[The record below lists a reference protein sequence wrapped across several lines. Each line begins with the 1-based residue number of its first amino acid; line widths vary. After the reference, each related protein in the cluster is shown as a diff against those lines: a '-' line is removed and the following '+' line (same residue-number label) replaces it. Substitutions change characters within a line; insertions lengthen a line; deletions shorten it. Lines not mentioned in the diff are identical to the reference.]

1 MSEIKKKN
9 GKVILFKNNDV
20 ILDKKDILIE
30 NDTIIKIE
38 NKIDEKG
45 EYYVIDAKNRII
57 MPGLINTHAHI
68 PMSIFRETTE
78 GYKLYDW
85 LNKVIWPIED
95 KLTDEEV
102 YYASMLSFIE
112 MIATGTTCIN
122 DQYFFSKAI
131 RKAAEDTR
139 VRTVLTRTIQDIDGK
154 DKMNERIKDF
164 IELYETRNRNDS
176 LITYTVAPHA
186 LYTCSGECLSEVAKL
201 AEKYN
206 LPVHVHFLESID
218 EIEDIKQKH
227 GEEAIYVLKKYF
239 NNVHTILAHCVK
251 LDDKDIEILKGMDC
265 GIAHN
270 PVSNLR
276 LGCKIADI
284 TKYLDNGI
292 NVALGTDG
300 QGSGSNL
307 DMIETM
313 KIACLMQGGIH
324 ENEKRIT
331 AKDVIKMATINGAK
345 LLKLDNEIGSIE
357 IGKKADIIILDME
370 EKLDNITTLPNL
382 NEISNIVYNI
392 NGRNVVTTIINGN
405 ILMEERKIKNL
416 DLELVLN
423 QCNKVVKE
431 IKEALN

>member
-1 MSEIKKKN
+1 M
-9 GKVILFKNNDV
+9 NNDEKEFV
-20 ILDKKDILIE
+20 KSRSRLDLKNDYVFKRIFAKPENNQELKEFIEAILGIQIGKIEVKNPEITKNYADERLGVLDIRAQIDE
-30 NDTIIKIE
+30 NTIIDVEMQVANVSTLVDRNI
-38 NKIDEKG
+38 G
-45 EYYVIDAKNRII
+45 YGSR
-57 MPGLINTHAHI
+57 LI
-68 PMSIFRETTE
+68 
-78 GYKLYDW
+78 
-85 LNKVIWPIED
+85 
-95 KLTDEEV
+95 
-102 YYASMLSFIE
+102 
-112 MIATGTTCIN
+112 
-122 DQYFFSKAI
+122 
-131 RKAAEDTR
+131 AEDTR